1 MIERKEALG
10 TQLSS
15 VLGELR
21 QGIVSPVHH
30 AIVVRGLGIA
40 SSAHLRDRTDNRYK
54 EENK

>member
-21 QGIVSPVHH
+21 QGIVSPVHD
-30 AIVVRGLGIA
+30 AIGVRGVGIA
-40 SSAHLRDRTDNRYK
+40 GRAHLSDRTETKKN
-54 EENK
+54 EIA

>member
-1 MIERKEALG
+1 MIKRKEAPG

-30 AIVVRGLGIA
+30 AIVVRGMGIA